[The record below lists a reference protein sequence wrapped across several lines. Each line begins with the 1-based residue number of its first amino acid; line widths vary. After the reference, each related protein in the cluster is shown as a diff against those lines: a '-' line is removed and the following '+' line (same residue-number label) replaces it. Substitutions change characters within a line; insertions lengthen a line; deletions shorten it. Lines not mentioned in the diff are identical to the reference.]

1 MCTLV
6 AMYVHLSPT
15 WEKMSDLSNF
25 LLTSAEQRNM
35 CFPLQRGF
43 LNNGI
48 ISAKSSSEHD
58 FLLGKIVAD
67 LKGQSEGKREK
78 ERQEERGETGGK
90 TLLEGEIK
98 QDRADMTRRE
108 RRR

>member
-1 MCTLV
+1 
-6 AMYVHLSPT
+6 
-15 WEKMSDLSNF
+15 
-25 LLTSAEQRNM
+25 M

-67 LKGQSEGKREK
+67 LKGQSEGKRETGG
-78 ERQEERGETGGK
+78 ERGDRWEDIVGGRDKTGQGRHDKEGK
-90 TLLEGEIK
+90 K
-98 QDRADMTRRE
+98 AMK
-108 RRR
+108 